1 MSNFFSSFSLSKSKP
16 LVTHQ
21 SESEKIHPRCHKAP
35 GSDPQVSLPSCTL
48 LILRVLISHEHQLKG
63 EYSQKLTMKHVIVQK
78 AEKLVDQ
85 IQELCDTWGEFSQT
99 LTGG

>member
-1 MSNFFSSFSLSKSKP
+1 MWVISP
-16 LVTHQ
+16 LVQ
-21 SESEKIHPRCHKAP
+21 VELYQAHPSFFLFFFLVVPLGHPPC
-35 GSDPQVSLPSCTL
+35 PSCTL